1 MYLQIIQCQ
10 FLEVI
15 DGLFRHENYPWNVG
29 PILLKDL
36 RFVVEKE
43 ILKHLRVSDFMLSW
57 NAAVVCFGQVLVLY
71 DVFSVSMEKAGEDCG
86 FIYNIYWGVLCGE
99 GPNTS

>member
-1 MYLQIIQCQ
+1 M
-10 FLEVI
+10 I

-57 NAAVVCFGQVLVLY
+57 NAAVVCFG
-71 DVFSVSMEKAGEDCG
+71 
-86 FIYNIYWGVLCGE
+86 
-99 GPNTS
+99 